1 MEDQPKIENFNKGL
15 SQRVKNE
22 LGSENLGNVNVLSQT
37 IRSVAFETGFDSHL
51 LLVGGMVKPEKQ
63 GNYHKDVDMVF
74 YCPNLST
81 EYYMGGSHEKF
92 DKFSDFFR
100 KVNEK
105 LNWEI
110 KVENPWF
117 FDFETS
123 GDGKVVLSTNKGVP
137 IEVLPVRED
146 GLSGSFENYLK
157 SERDPYEVLF

>member
-1 MEDQPKIENFNKGL
+1 MEDQPKIENSNKGL

-22 LGSENLGNVNVLSQT
+22 LGQENLDNVSVLAQV
-37 IRSVAFETGFDSHL
+37 IKSVSFETGVESHL

-63 GNYHKDVDMVF
+63 GRGHKDVDMVF
-74 YCPNLST
+74 YSPSLAT
-81 EYYMGGSHEKF
+81 EYFMGGGHEKF
-92 DKFSDFFR
+92 DKFGDFFK

-105 LNWEI
+105 LNWNL

-146 GLSGSFENYLK
+146 SLSGSFENYLK
-157 SERDPYEVLF
+157 SEKDPYEILF